1 MSVYG
6 YIRVSSKDQKEDR
19 QQIALN
25 EVGVNLQNIYVDKQ
39 SGKDFNRPKYK
50 KMLRKLKKDDL
61 LYIKSIDRLGRNY
74 AEILQQW
81 RILTK
86 EKGVD
91 IVVLDMPLLDTRRG
105 KDLMGTFLSDIVLQV
120 LSFVAENERTNIK
133 QRQAEGIAAAKAQGI
148 KFGRP
153 PLPLPDNFYEVHKA
167 WRSTKITLKQA
178 AAACNM
184 PVGTFYVCS
193 SYKSNRGTCSA
204 HYSREGWVEEQEDMS
219 HGLDSFVEMV
229 NKYVDMTEL
238 TQTIVNEYI
247 RKIEVFA
254 SDKSSGKRK
263 QKIKIYW
270 NFVDELDLEIF
281 SQPIVYE
288 RITKQT
294 QNMQKTA

>member
-19 QQIALN
+19 QQIALK
-25 EVGVNLQNIYVDKQ
+25 EVGVERQNIYVDKQ
-39 SGKDFNRPKYK
+39 SGKDFNRPQYK

-74 AEILQQW
+74 EEILQQW
-81 RILTK
+81 RFLTK

-91 IVVLDMPLLDTRRG
+91 IVVFDMPLLDTRRG

-167 WRSTKITLKQA
+167 WRSKKITLKQA
-178 AAACNM
+178 AEACNM
-184 PVGTFYVCS
+184 PVGTFYG
-193 SYKSNRGTCSA
+193 KA
-204 HYSREGWVEEQEDMS
+204 
-219 HGLDSFVEMV
+219 
-229 NKYVDMTEL
+229 
-238 TQTIVNEYI
+238 
-247 RKIEVFA
+247 RKFENVA
-254 SDKSSGKRK
+254 
-263 QKIKIYW
+263 
-270 NFVDELDLEIF
+270 
-281 SQPIVYE
+281 
-288 RITKQT
+288 
-294 QNMQKTA
+294 